1 MIAAGLLVFGGGV
14 GTIDVVMNIQA
25 VIVEK
30 ASGRPMM
37 SGFHGLFS
45 VGGIAGAGVVTALL
59 SLHLSPLAS
68 ILAVVAVSALLLA
81 GFARG
86 LLPYGSE
93 EDAPAFA
100 LPKGHVLLIGALCF
114 AMFMAEGS
122 VLDWSGV
129 LLNTVR
135 GLEKSRAG
143 IGYVAFSV
151 TMTVGRL
158 CGDVVVHRL
167 GRRQILVGGGIC
179 AASGFALASAGPSW
193 PVSVLGFALVG
204 VGASNVVPVLFTA
217 AGRQTAMPTNLAV
230 AAVTTVGYAGIL
242 TGPALIGFVA
252 RVSSLPIALLIVALM
267 VSSVAVCAKSV
278 TAE

>member
-1 MIAAGLLVFGGGV
+1 
-14 GTIDVVMNIQA
+14 
-25 VIVEK
+25 
-30 ASGRPMM
+30 
-37 SGFHGLFS
+37 
-45 VGGIAGAGVVTALL
+45 
-59 SLHLSPLAS
+59 
-68 ILAVVAVSALLLA
+68 
-81 GFARG
+81 
-86 LLPYGSE
+86 
-93 EDAPAFA
+93 
-100 LPKGHVLLIGALCF
+100 
-114 AMFMAEGS
+114 
-122 VLDWSGV
+122 
-129 LLNTVR
+129 
-135 GLEKSRAG
+135 
-143 IGYVAFSV
+143 
-151 TMTVGRL
+151 MTVGRL